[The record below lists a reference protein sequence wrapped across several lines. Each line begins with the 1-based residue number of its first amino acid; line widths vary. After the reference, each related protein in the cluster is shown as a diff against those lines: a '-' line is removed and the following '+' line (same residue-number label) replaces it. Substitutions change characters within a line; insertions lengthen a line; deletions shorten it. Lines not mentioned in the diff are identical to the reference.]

1 MSEITFKALKKHLTE
16 GKFAPVYLIY
26 GEEFLYKSAMEEILN
41 VLLPGPARSLNYEP
55 IDGTS
60 ENIQE
65 VIERVNTY
73 SLLPGVKVVAI
84 SDSRIFYTKQDEKR
98 LLEQAKDA
106 YENEDFQKAAKYFL
120 SVLGMLNLILDD
132 VRDPTAK
139 EKLRLDSDKFEDIE
153 RLDKLATFCRENSL
167 SIPEGESHAK
177 ILKEAIEKGFPKGNH
192 LIITTDL
199 VDKRQSLFKAIKKH
213 GLVIDCSVPKGER
226 KADRMVQES
235 VLTDEMKNIL
245 KVHNKK
251 MDKAAYLAM
260 YEMTGFDLRTFS
272 GNLEKLIDYVGDR
285 QNIIVD
291 DVESALRR
299 TKIDP
304 VYELTNAISDRQT
317 ENAIYYL
324 DSLLANNMY
333 PLQALAAMTN
343 LIRRLLLMK
352 GFVESPYGSAWHA
365 NCNYSDFQNRV
376 IPAIQEYDK
385 TLQDLLENW
394 RNDLN
399 SIDSKAGESPR
410 RGKKRRADTDLQLAK
425 NPRNPYPIFQ
435 LILKSEKF
443 TKKELIAGA
452 ELLSE
457 TDLKLKSTAQNPK
470 LLLERAIY
478 HICRKAS

>member
-1 MSEITFKALKKHLTE
+1 MPEITFKALKKHLTE
-16 GKFAPVYLIY
+16 GRFAPVYLIY
-26 GEEFLYKSAMEEILN
+26 GDEFLYKAAMEEILN
-41 VLLPGPARSLNYEP
+41 VLLPGPRRSFNYEP

-84 SDSRIFYTKQDEKR
+84 SDSRIFYAKQDEKR
-98 LLEQAKDA
+98 LIERAKEE
-106 YENEDFQKAAKYFL
+106 YENEDLQKAAKYFL
-120 SVLGMLNLILDD
+120 SVLGMSDLTLDD
-132 VRDPTAK
+132 AKDPVVK
-139 EKLRLDSDKFEDIE
+139 EKLGLDTDKFEDIE
-153 RLDKLATFCRENSL
+153 WLDELATYCRDNRL
-167 SIPEGESHAK
+167 SVPAGEGHAE
-177 ILKEAIEKGFPKGNH
+177 ILKEAVEKGFPKGNH
-192 LIITTDL
+192 LVITTDL
-199 VDKRQSLFKAIKKH
+199 VDKRQRLFKAIKRH
-213 GLVIDCSVPKGER
+213 GLVINCSVPKGER
-226 KADRMVQES
+226 KADRIVQES
-235 VLTDEMKNIL
+235 VLTDEMNNIL
-245 KVHNKK
+245 KAHNKK

-285 QNIIVD
+285 QHITVD

-304 VYELTNAISDRQT
+304 VYELTNAISDRHT

-324 DSLLANNMY
+324 NSLLANDIY
-333 PLQALAAMTN
+333 PLQVLAAMTN

-352 GFVESPYGSAWHA
+352 GFVESPYGKAWHA
-365 NCNYSDFQNRV
+365 NCKYPNFQNRV

-385 TLQDLLENW
+385 TLQDLLESW
-394 RNDLN
+394 LDLN
-399 SIDSKAGESPR
+399 SADSKAGESPR
-410 RGKKRRADTDLQLAK
+410 RGKKRKADTDLQVVK
-425 NPRNPYPIFQ
+425 NPKNPYPIFQ

-443 TKKELIAGA
+443 TKNELIAGA

-457 TDLKLKSTAQNPK
+457 TDLRLKSTAQNPK

-478 HICRKAS
+478 NICRRT